1 MMFLDVSDLF
11 MLFVASVDESVD
23 GQIMARLTG
32 RLNEL
37 KIRRL
42 GKGWHN
48 DGGGLYL
55 RVEDKERRW
64 WVFRYGAGGK
74 RYHGLGPLN
83 TLTLADARAKA
94 RACRA
99 LLLNGE
105 DPIAAGRVRRAA
117 AARQAA
123 NAISFTAAVTEYWQ
137 AHCASWSNQKHARE
151 WKASLEAYALPKIG
165 ALPVAAI
172 DTPEIL
178 SVLEPI
184 WLAIPETA
192 ARIRN
197 RIEAVL
203 DWAKVKNY
211 REGENPAR
219 WRGHLNHLLPARRKR
234 QRARHHP
241 ALPYAELPDFLKR
254 LREGGDTEA
263 RALEFLILTA
273 ARANEI
279 VTADW
284 REISENDGTGW
295 TWIVPPEKIKAR
307 RPHRVALAAAAR
319 AILERT
325 PRERRH
331 GRVFP
336 DVSGHMLWKRCRAL
350 TATATVHGMRS
361 SFRDWAAEQTNFPRE
376 VAELA
381 LAHRVADEVEAAYQ
395 RSDLLAKRR
404 QLSEAWARYCN
415 NAPRQPAEVTP
426 IRA

>member
-1 MMFLDVSDLF
+1 
-11 MLFVASVDESVD
+11 
-23 GQIMARLTG
+23 
-32 RLNEL
+32 LNEL

-55 RVEDKERRW
+55 RIEDKERRW
-64 WVFRYGAGGK
+64 WVYRYGAGGR

-83 TLTLADARAKA
+83 TLTLAAAREKA

-105 DPIAAGRVRRAA
+105 DPIAAGKARRAA
-117 AARQAA
+117 TARQTAHS
-123 NAISFTAAVTEYWQ
+123 ISFAAAVTEYWQ
-137 AHCASWSNQKHARE
+137 THCASWSNQKHARE
-151 WKASLEAYALPKIG
+151 WKVSLETHVLPKIG
-165 ALPVAAI
+165 ALPVASI
-172 DTPEIL
+172 DTAEVL
-178 SVLEPI
+178 SALEPI
-184 WLAIPETA
+184 WLEIPETA

-197 RIEAVL
+197 RIEVVL

-219 WRGHLNHLLPARRKR
+219 WRGHLKHLLPARRKR
-234 QRARHHP
+234 ERVRHHP
-241 ALPYAELPDFLKR
+241 ALAYTELPAFLRR
-254 LREGGDTEA
+254 LREGDDTEA
-263 RALEFLILTA
+263 HALEFLILTA

-284 REISENDGTGW
+284 REIRSDRDGW
-295 TWIVPPEKIKAR
+295 TWVVPPEKIKAR
-307 RPHRVALAAAAR
+307 REHRVALAAAAC

-325 PRERRH
+325 PHERRH
-331 GRVFP
+331 GLIFP
-336 DVSGHMLWKRCRAL
+336 GVSGHMLWKRCRAL
-350 TATATVHGMRS
+350 TGTATVHGMRS
-361 SFRDWAAEQTNFPRE
+361 AFRDWAAECTSFPRE

-381 LAHRVADEVEAAYQ
+381 LAHRVADEVESAYQ

-404 QLSEAWARYCN
+404 QLSEAWARYCTSP
-415 NAPRQPAEVTP
+415 PRRPAEVTP

>member
-1 MMFLDVSDLF
+1 LTFQTFSCF
-11 MLFVASVDESVD
+11 FVASVDESVD
-23 GQIMARLTG
+23 GKIMARLTG

-37 KIRRL
+37 KTRRL

-64 WVFRYGAGGK
+64 WVYRYGAGGR

-83 TLTLADARAKA
+83 TLTLAEAREKA

-105 DPIAAGRVRRAA
+105 DPIAAGKVRRAA

-123 NAISFTAAVTEYWQ
+123 NAISFAAAVTEYWQ
-137 AHCASWSNQKHARE
+137 THCASWSNQKHAKE
-151 WKASLEAYALPKIG
+151 WLASLTAHAVPKIG
-165 ALPVAAI
+165 TLPVASI
-172 DTPEIL
+172 DTPEVL

-184 WLAIPETA
+184 WLKIPETA

-203 DWAKVKNY
+203 DWATVKNY

-219 WRGHLNHLLPARRKR
+219 WRGHLKHLLPARRKR
-234 QRARHHP
+234 ERVRHHA
-241 ALPYAELPDFLKR
+241 ALAYAELPDFLRR

-263 RALEFLILTA
+263 HALEFLILTV

-284 REISENDGTGW
+284 REISEDDRTGW

-331 GRVFP
+331 GRIFP
-336 DVSGHMLWKRCRAL
+336 GVSGHMLWKRCRAL
-350 TATATVHGMRS
+350 TEAATVHGMRS
-361 SFRDWAAEQTNFPRE
+361 TFRDWAAEQTNFPRE

-381 LAHRVADEVEAAYQ
+381 LAHRVADETERAYQ

-404 QLSEAWARYCN
+404 QLSEAWARYC
-415 NAPRQPAEVTP
+415 ASPPRQPAAVTP